1 MPLARIFLPAV
12 RPAHL
17 PQAPLAP
24 LVVAL
29 VACILAVLLCRN
41 GFDIIPSKTPP
52 HKLALLSLVS
62 RIGWSGLPVRPS
74 TKLGEGLGRYLFAW
88 AGYRATNHFFKQRSI
103 RRIDPQEQR
112 IGLMIKW
119 AMRGRR
125 AAGRGLA
132 ATNRSS
138 GAAGNDGRQVWGHR
152 IVGAC
157 PLQNKQVAKSLEEP
171 ARNVSLLSRSPGR
184 ALLALA
190 RPARHRPEHQRREP
204 PPCPASSRPAW
215 PPHLPRAN
223 WPNRCSHSSHD
234 PTPQRP
240 PPPATNDHR

>member
-1 MPLARIFLPAV
+1 M

-62 RIGWSGLPVRPS
+62 RIGWSGLPVRPT
-74 TKLGEGLGRYLFAW
+74 TKLGEGPRALLVCLGGLPGNQPLFQAEKHP
-88 AGYRATNHFFKQRSI
+88 ANRS
-103 RRIDPQEQR
+103 QKQR
-112 IGLMIKW
+112 IGLMIKR
-119 AMRGRR
+119 AMWGRR

-184 ALLALA
+184 PLLALA

-223 WPNRCSHSSHD
+223 RPNRCSHSSHD